1 MNLFEALNS
10 IELDKKPWNELSEDF
25 KKVYSQFMFN
35 RFVSSKK
42 QYLPVIAKLS
52 TMKLS
57 DEQHYNVLCSLLDKQ
72 KHYFDYK
79 AYKQKDK
86 LVDEFTLYALQHEFD
101 IGVKDAQ
108 RYADIL
114 SVKDLK
120 ELCNKWRNHYNTYN

>member
-35 RFVSSKK
+35 RFISSKK

-57 DEQHYNVLCSLLDKQ
+57 DEQHYNVMCSLIDKQ

-86 LVDEFTLYALQHEFD
+86 LVDELTLYALQHEFNV
-101 IGVKDAQ
+101 GFKDAQ

-114 SVKDLK
+114 SVVDLK
-120 ELCNKWRNHYNTYN
+120 ELCKKWQNHYNTYK

>member
-35 RFVSSKK
+35 RFISSKK

-86 LVDEFTLYALQHEFD
+86 LVDELTLYALQHEFNV
-101 IGVKDAQ
+101 GFKDAQ

-114 SVKDLK
+114 SVVDLK
-120 ELCNKWRNHYNTYN
+120 ELCKKWQNHYNTYK

>member
-35 RFVSSKK
+35 RFISSKK

-57 DEQHYNVLCSLLDKQ
+57 DEQHYNVLCSLVDKQ

-86 LVDEFTLYALQHEFD
+86 LVDELTLYALQHEFNV
-101 IGVKDAQ
+101 GFKDAQ

-114 SVKDLK
+114 SVVDLK
-120 ELCNKWRNHYNTYN
+120 ELCKKWQNHYNTYK

>member
-35 RFVSSKK
+35 RFISSKK

-52 TMKLS
+52 TMKLL

-86 LVDEFTLYALQHEFD
+86 LVDELTLYALQHEFD

-120 ELCNKWRNHYNTYN
+120 ELCNKWQNHYNTYN

>member
-35 RFVSSKK
+35 RFISSKK

-86 LVDEFTLYALQHEFD
+86 LVDELTLYALQHEFNV
-101 IGVKDAQ
+101 GFKDAQ
-108 RYADIL
+108 QYADIL
-114 SVKDLK
+114 SVVDLK
-120 ELCNKWRNHYNTYN
+120 ELCKKWQNHYNTYK

>member
-1 MNLFEALNS
+1 MTLFEALNS
-10 IELDKKPWNELSEDF
+10 IELDKKHWNELTDDF

-35 RFVSSKK
+35 RFISSKK
-42 QYLPVIAKLS
+42 QYLPLIAKLS

-57 DEQHYNVLCSLLDKQ
+57 DEQHYNVLCSLLDRQ

-86 LVDEFTLYALQHEFD
+86 NVDELTLYALQHEFD
-101 IGVKDAQ
+101 IGLKDAQ

-114 SVKDLK
+114 SIVDLK
-120 ELCNKWRNHYNTYN
+120 ELCNKWRNHYNTYK

>member
-35 RFVSSKK
+35 RFISSKK

-57 DEQHYNVLCSLLDKQ
+57 DEQHYNVLCFLLDKQ

-86 LVDEFTLYALQHEFD
+86 LVDELTLYVLQHEFNV
-101 IGVKDAQ
+101 GFKDAQ

-114 SVKDLK
+114 SVVDLK
-120 ELCNKWRNHYNTYN
+120 ELCKKWQNHYNTYK